1 MREDLGGCVE
11 FDATTC
17 TLFVS
22 LQDHVRHDFELSNSF
37 KLQLRLELLVAEGS
51 HGEIVVLSVCAAEV
65 NLLVLVA
72 TPLDSRTHAID
83 DDAVLWPRLYLRNDV
98 LTR

>member
-1 MREDLGGCVE
+1 VRKNLGGCVE

-22 LQDHVRHDFELSNSF
+22 LQDHVRHDLELSNSLE
-37 KLQLRLELLVAEGS
+37 LQLRLELLVAKGS

-72 TPLDSRTHAID
+72 TPLDSRAHAID
-83 DDAVLWPRLYLRNDV
+83 DDAILRSRLLLRNDV
-98 LTR
+98 LTW